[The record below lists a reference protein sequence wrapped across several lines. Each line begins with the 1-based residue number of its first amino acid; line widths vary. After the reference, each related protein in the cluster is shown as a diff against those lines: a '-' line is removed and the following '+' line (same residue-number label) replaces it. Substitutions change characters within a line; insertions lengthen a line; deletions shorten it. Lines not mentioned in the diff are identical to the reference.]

1 MSCREILVSLS
12 YQPFGPTAPFP
23 ALCTIA
29 APCSSQRFHQS
40 QTAAGLLAEN
50 KKPQPA
56 SFIIRAAEAGKGF
69 LRPCQRAVGPQSHR
83 PPGIDHQESR
93 LPLAFLNVRT
103 AHLHGSA
110 SRSFVPAYVVQVV
123 SATPVDPSC

>member
-1 MSCREILVSLS
+1 MSCREILVSLL

-69 LRPCQRAVGPQSHR
+69 LRPCQRARVQSGPSL
-83 PPGIDHQESR
+83 IDHQGSIIR
-93 LPLAFLNVRT
+93 KVVC
-103 AHLHGSA
+103 HLHS
-110 SRSFVPAYVVQVV
+110 
-123 SATPVDPSC
+123 